1 MIIIK
6 DVPEIPIIGRT
17 PTTDQKLFQDSAKG
31 IQKSSRLYPSGRK
44 RLVKLA
50 IDNDYL
56 NRNMLEKNKPI

>member
-31 IQKSSRLYPSGRK
+31 IQKSSMTLSIQVRK
-44 RLVKLA
+44 G
-50 IDNDYL
+50 
-56 NRNMLEKNKPI
+56 